1 MPLGYG
7 VAKSSTSWD
16 DVVHSD
22 RYLIVPAPTDS
33 SVHCGDKI
41 VLPSELFEKLG
52 ERAFSSDRPLLLR
65 IAARTTG
72 GGPVCYG
79 TVLEFSAEPGTVIL
93 PDWMEKHLG
102 LSRPARALVSVCLAH
117 LFVPRLRVAG
127 FVLLLVAGRHC
138 RSSNFEYE
146 RVFEQFNIFK

>member
-7 VAKSSTSWD
+7 AAKGSASWD

-33 SVHCGDKI
+33 PVHCGDKI
-41 VLPSELFEKLG
+41 VLPAELFERLG

-65 IAARTTG
+65 IAARTAG
-72 GGPVCYG
+72 AGPVCYG

-102 LSRPARALVSVCLAH
+102 LSRPARALISVRLA
-117 LFVPRLRVAG
+117 PS
-127 FVLLLVAGRHC
+127 VL
-138 RSSNFEYE
+138 
-146 RVFEQFNIFK
+146 